1 MTRHKSCFGDEQAAV
16 VTTANELKS
25 MAAIAALDTVAAAVM
40 AAAWQG
46 VTLLVPHGEKQI
58 ADGMLTLLPIKL

>member
-1 MTRHKSCFGDEQAAV
+1 
-16 VTTANELKS
+16 
-25 MAAIAALDTVAAAVM
+25 M